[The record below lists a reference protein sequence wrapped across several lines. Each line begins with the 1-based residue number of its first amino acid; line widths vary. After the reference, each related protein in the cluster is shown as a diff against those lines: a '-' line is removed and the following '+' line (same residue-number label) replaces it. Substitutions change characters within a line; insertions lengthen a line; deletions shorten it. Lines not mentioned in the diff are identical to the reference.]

1 MSYVLDGYGKHRYQ
15 APLVTQGLGIR
26 FITLPAGIVLG
37 SVVTGYVLAD
47 AGRYPILGQA
57 ICWILNATTTCH
69 GITANVLSRV
79 WGEVRGFIDEL

>member
-26 FITLPAGIVLG
+26 FIQLPAGIVLG

-47 AGRYPILGQA
+47 AGRYPVLGQM
-57 ICWILNATTTCH
+57 ICWMANAVTRTH
-69 GITANVLSRV
+69 GITATVLSRV